1 MLSSLCKLC
10 YSKRLG
16 YCPFDRQ
23 CEFEEFERK
32 RIEAFRLETIRRRLP
47 HRLTGEVIL

>member
-1 MLSSLCKLC
+1 MLSSLCKQC

-23 CEFEEFERK
+23 CDVEEFEQK
-32 RIEAFRLETIRRRLP
+32 RIEALKLDTIRRRLP
-47 HRLTGEVIL
+47 HRLTGEVI